1 MQNFFRTTAAVLMAL
16 LASHASADQVTVDG
30 RDFIPL
36 FGDAVFGESSAG
48 NLICTGPNGSQ
59 FYIAQLPLPP
69 TPVELDLKQLAF
81 WGGDFS
87 ATDAEVSLDRYCQN
101 EFSPSTPVRTSIGSV
116 SSSGNS
122 GNYFTSA
129 TLNRRVDDQQ
139 SCVYMLSVR
148 LGLNSCTGDSN
159 LSVARIR
166 VRFDVVPTVVIDPIF
181 SNGFEN

>member
-1 MQNFFRTTAAVLMAL
+1 MQNFFSSTAAVLMGL
-16 LASHASADQVTVDG
+16 LASNAWADQVTVDG

-59 FYIAQLPLPP
+59 FYVAQLPLPP

-87 ATDAEVSLDRYCQN
+87 ATDADVGLDRYCQS
-101 EFSPSTPVRTSIGSV
+101 EFSASTPVRTNIASI

-122 GNYFTSA
+122 GNYFAST

-139 SCVYMLSVR
+139 SCIYMLTVR
-148 LGLNSCTGDSN
+148 LGLNSCTGGAN
-159 LSVARIR
+159 LSVARVR

>member
-1 MQNFFRTTAAVLMAL
+1 MQNFLKNTAAVLMGL
-16 LASHASADQVTVDG
+16 LASNAWADQVTVDG

-36 FGDAVFGESSAG
+36 FGDALFGESSAG

-59 FYIAQLPLPP
+59 FYTAQLPLPP

-87 ATDAEVSLDRYCQN
+87 ATDAEVSLDRYCQS
-101 EFSPSTPVRTSIGSV
+101 EFSPSTPVKTSIASV

-139 SCVYMLSVR
+139 SCIYMLSIQ
-148 LGLNSCTGDSN
+148 LGLNSCTGGAN
-159 LSVARIR
+159 LSVARVR